1 MSDEPVEDVVAVD
14 VEKLPSM
21 IKENTVHEDVVPQL
35 LAVATVADE
44 DVTATTP
51 SNNPID
57 LGELGIIAADDGG
70 VADVIDAFDKA
81 VIVNSEERTGQNSYD
96 ELQKIQS
103 VQSHLSAG
111 TLDFAHDYFLFF
123 EDAISSNF
131 SSSLSFLPTVKLSR
145 NLVL

>member
-14 VEKLPSM
+14 VEKLPSI
-21 IKENTVHEDVVPQL
+21 IKEDTVHEDVVPEL
-35 LAVATVADE
+35 LAVATVAD
-44 DVTATTP
+44 DDDTATTP

-81 VIVNSEERTGQNSYD
+81 VILNSEERTGQNSYD

-111 TLDFAHDYFLFF
+111 TPDFARHYFLFF
-123 EDAISSNF
+123 
-131 SSSLSFLPTVKLSR
+131 
-145 NLVL
+145 

>member
-14 VEKLPSM
+14 VEKLPSI
-21 IKENTVHEDVVPQL
+21 IKEDTVHEDVVPEL
-35 LAVATVADE
+35 LAVATVADD

-81 VIVNSEERTGQNSYD
+81 VILNSEERTGQNSYD

-111 TLDFAHDYFLFF
+111 TPDFARHYFLFF
-123 EDAISSNF
+123 
-131 SSSLSFLPTVKLSR
+131 
-145 NLVL
+145 

>member
-14 VEKLPSM
+14 VEKLPSI
-21 IKENTVHEDVVPQL
+21 IKEDTVHEDVVPEL
-35 LAVATVADE
+35 LAVATVADD

-57 LGELGIIAADDGG
+57 FGELGIIAADDGG

-81 VIVNSEERTGQNSYD
+81 VILNSEERTGQNSYD

-111 TLDFAHDYFLFF
+111 TPDFARHYFLFF
-123 EDAISSNF
+123 
-131 SSSLSFLPTVKLSR
+131 
-145 NLVL
+145 

>member
-14 VEKLPSM
+14 VEKLPSI
-21 IKENTVHEDVVPQL
+21 IKEDTVHEDVVPEL
-35 LAVATVADE
+35 LVVATVADD

-81 VIVNSEERTGQNSYD
+81 VILNSEERTGQNSYD

-111 TLDFAHDYFLFF
+111 TPDFARHYFLFF
-123 EDAISSNF
+123 
-131 SSSLSFLPTVKLSR
+131 
-145 NLVL
+145 